1 MEPNDQAGSAV
12 VSAQLVV
19 SLVFALHKVTATYAE
34 FNHIM
39 LYISIDVCIEYRF
52 VCIEYRP
59 EDSGF

>member
-34 FNHIM
+34 FNHIKKP
-39 LYISIDVCIEYRF
+39 LTF
-52 VCIEYRP
+52 N
-59 EDSGF
+59 